1 MLFQFRSS
9 SRPGVTT
16 ELALV
21 PLNDSAGGGIKTVN
35 RCLARAVLV
44 MISLYA
50 GNAASPNEV
59 QALFGML
66 ELTND
71 VAEPKQR
78 VAALLVRIPKDH
90 LESGYISVNV

>member
-1 MLFQFRSS
+1 
-9 SRPGVTT
+9 
-16 ELALV
+16 
-21 PLNDSAGGGIKTVN
+21 
-35 RCLARAVLV
+35 